1 MSNLPF
7 VTPQRILASAGLLVF
22 ALWGCDSSQ
31 PGGSLGAPCSLT
43 FECEAGLICDEG
55 LCAEPVPGD
64 PNGPGEPGEPS
75 DPSDPNDPNGPGG
88 PGGPGGPDDP
98 TDPSDDTSFG
108 TPDYRR
114 CASDL
119 DCQVFGGNCLTE
131 LTLNRPDLDG
141 RTKVSVSSLSGGTI
155 PAGEGICSLA
165 CTSEPSVCS
174 SLRTNAPA
182 GVSASW
188 TCQLVFSGESPYTYA
203 QDNASA
209 LDHTAMNRGIAFASI
224 CRPPFQFAEERDDL
238 FCQSCTED
246 AQCGDAGA
254 CHLTTPYSTSP
265 AGVCVESCDAQS
277 DCPFGFTCE
286 ARSGDPQTYCLPIEG
301 TCGACLDQDGDQRG
315 VGRCGPSTAPFTDVD
330 CDDSAADTFY
340 DAQNM
345 NHPFPG
351 YCGPLDKNCNLVP
364 DDVDQAGGQYHCGG
378 CGNVC
383 NGSIGTPANGRWG
396 CLLDDASQ
404 SYACETVCNNG
415 WVDCDGL
422 PGCEENVVAA
432 GAWYLD
438 ADGDGFGTRAS
449 AQYYCAD
456 RVPANRTQTPG
467 DCNDNDALT
476 YPGAIELCDGV
487 DNNCDNLVDNDVND
501 PDLDAA
507 CENENNQGICREGAL
522 TCEQGANGG
531 TLVCNSFV
539 APETVATALEI
550 CNGLDDNC
558 NGRVDEGIPSAGF
571 CTITHYQNTPVYGD
585 CANGLL
591 QCVAGSTQ
599 CIPGVHFEDVQGE
612 FDEVDDDNID
622 SNCDGMDGDIRNGI
636 FVREAGAPNS
646 LEGHDTH
653 SGTKDRPVATIQRAI
668 DLACAGGAATGVC
681 KDIYVAEGDYI
692 SSEAIEIPTWATN
705 FTRPPVRIYGGYKPT
720 FGQCDY
726 TVCDVRWERKGER
739 TTLTRIAPAANLA
752 QAYPYGESY
761 SAIQAKDTT
770 GPMSLLLWGVEIR
783 VQSPSSNTLS
793 GAKHAPSMVG
803 IECPPQGCGLLAFN
817 TSAITIAGA
826 ANGGD
831 AELQVGVS
839 ESGQNGKMS
848 HTGNEGVKSGF
859 YIVKSGANSLRD
871 SLARYNAASEYWGAN
886 GPDCADPVTGAQFE
900 PFGGNSGGVG
910 IFNESTSGQGHRA
923 QRHFIPYR
931 LSEPKKT
938 LAIGDLW
945 QAFNEHNN
953 RTYGSAQ
960 RGKGLSHT
968 PGGDLGSNRGGT
980 HGVGGRGGQ
989 VTLTSAA
996 PTVASGRRTLFAR
1009 PFTAIEPLPGGPGAG
1024 GAGGE
1029 GYAWIQDNVDSEDG
1043 QNQFYRGPGGGSGGC
1058 GGASGGN
1065 GGNGGSSIGIL
1076 LVVASDGSTRL
1087 DIAPFTINGP
1097 FYPVDS
1103 TNMGIQINT
1112 AGAGRGGRGAQGG
1125 AGGGGGMPGAQVMIT
1140 ANTANENASVGNGRA
1155 NDWNTRTNI
1164 YFNSGNSDR
1173 TLGGTWLYRDMIAG
1187 WGGTGGGGGSGA
1199 GGIAGVEYGI
1209 YVSCTSAQAQSG
1221 RCNFEAPAVVSV
1233 MPSAIIKT
1241 TSNSP
1246 AAGGVGGSAVTFSP
1260 SGPNSSS
1267 DYAFN
1272 HPAARPRSRSN
1283 NMSCPGEYSSTCNT
1297 STGQAGTTGAA
1308 GEVTAVKHCILT
1320 GGACQ

>member
-668 DLACAGGAATGVC
+668 DLACAGGATTGVC
-681 KDIYVAEGDYI
+681 KDIYVAKGTYE
-692 SSEAIEIPTWATN
+692 SSSAIEIPTWAAN
-705 FTRPPVRIYGGYKPT
+705 FTRPPVRIYGGYTPT

-726 TVCDVRWERKGER
+726 TVCDVRWERKGEA
-739 TTLTRIAPAANLA
+739 TTLVRTAPAANFA
-752 QAYPYGESY
+752 QSYPYGESY

-770 GPMSLLLWGVEIR
+770 GPMSLLLWGVSVR
-783 VQSPSSNTLS
+783 VQRPSGSLS
-793 GAKHAPSMVG
+793 GEQHAPSMVG
-803 IECPPQGCGLLAFN
+803 IECPPQGCGLLTFN
-817 TSAITIAGA
+817 TTAIDIATPLAGGNGEMPDQSAS
-826 ANGGD
+826 NGT
-831 AELQVGVS
+831 
-839 ESGQNGKMS
+839 NGKAS
-848 HTGNEGVKSGF
+848 QLGSGSRKQAL
-859 YIVKSGANSLRD
+859 YIVKANQNSLQY
-871 SLARYNAASEYWGAN
+871 SLNDYNANYFGGRGA
-886 GPDCADPVTGAQFE
+886 DCYDPVTNTHFE
-900 PFGGNSGGVG
+900 AFGGNSGGLG
-910 IFNESTSGQGHRA
+910 IFNEDTTNGGYSRQQHYLPIQLTTPKIS
-923 QRHFIPYR
+923 
-931 LSEPKKT
+931 LS
-938 LAIGDLW
+938 ISDLW
-945 QAFNEHNN
+945 KASNSDDG

-960 RGKGLSHT
+960 RGAGRAHT
-968 PGGDLGSNRGGT
+968 PGGDLNNARGGT
-980 HGVGGRGGQ
+980 HGVGGRGGSI
-989 VTLTSAA
+989 VLSNVA
-996 PTVASGRRTLFAR
+996 PTSESGARTHFSR
-1009 PFTAIEPLPGGPGAG
+1009 KFTSQVPTQGGLGAG

-1029 GYAWIQDNVDSEDG
+1029 GYAWIDDNKDSEDG
-1043 QNQFYRGPGGGSGGC
+1043 QNQFARGPGGGSGGC
-1058 GGASGGN
+1058 GGAAGTN
-1065 GGNGGSSIGIL
+1065 GGNGGSAIGIL
-1076 LVVASDGSTRL
+1076 LVVAQNGSTRME
-1087 DIAPFTINGP
+1087 IAPFTVGGP
-1097 FYPVDS
+1097 FFPVDGS
-1103 TNMGIQINT
+1103 RLGLSVKTNG
-1112 AGAGRGGRGAQGG
+1112 AGAGGQGSSGANGGT
-1125 AGGGGGMPGAQVMIT
+1125 GGMPGNQMMIQG
-1140 ANTANENASVGNGRA
+1140 NASNPDASTGVGFV
-1155 NDWNTRTNI
+1155 NDWNTRDVI
-1164 YFNSGNSDR
+1164 
-1173 TLGGTWLYRDMIAG
+1173 YRDQANSSPTRINNWNYRHMI
-1187 WGGTGGGGGSGA
+1187 GGYGGSGGGGGGGA
-1199 GGIAGVEYGI
+1199 GGIAGVEFGI
-1209 YVSCTSAQAQSG
+1209 YVSCTAAQASDG
-1221 RCNFEAPAVVSV
+1221 RCNVQAPAVFTQ
-1233 MPSAIIKT
+1233 MPSAIIN
-1241 TSNSP
+1241 TSSGP
-1246 AAGGVGGSAVTFSP
+1246 ASAGGAGNG
-1260 SGPNSSS
+1260 
-1267 DYAFN
+1267 
-1272 HPAARPRSRSN
+1272 
-1283 NMSCPGEYSSTCNT
+1283 GEYTHPSNQTGVVEFNQSAAMPRQRASLTCGGRFSTRCNT
-1297 STGQAGTTGAA
+1297 STGEAGTTGAA
-1308 GEVTAVKHCILT
+1308 GEVTTVKHCILNA